1 MIKLLAASA
10 IVIAFGACAHG
21 PVASLLSDADHLSP
35 IVRFEA
41 GKEVPAVLRQHA
53 APVRAD
59 DPALP
64 ALIDSLRHELES
76 QGGVGLAAPQVGV
89 SRRVVLVKLN
99 TRPQGEVHVD
109 AWINPRIESASPESD
124 LDYEACLSVD
134 GGGGLVRRHQRIVV
148 THEPL
153 GGGERL
159 RFELSGWDA
168 RIAQHEIDHLDGV
181 LFIDHLEGPLVPM
194 EEMRR
199 LRDEGHRKKGW
210 LPPPVPNS

>member
-1 MIKLLAASA
+1 MNKAIAAA
-10 IVIAFGACAHG
+10 ATLVLVGACAHRPAATPLG
-21 PVASLLSDADHLSP
+21 TADHMSP

-41 GKEVPAVLRQHA
+41 GKDVPAILRQHA
-53 APVRAD
+53 VPVRPD

-64 ALIDSLRHELES
+64 ALIDSLRRELES

-89 SRRVVLVKLN
+89 SRRVVLVKRN
-99 TRPQGEVHVD
+99 TRPQGEIRVD
-109 AWINPRIESASPESD
+109 AWINPVIESASPETD
-124 LDYEACLSVD
+124 LDWEACLSVD

-159 RFELSGWDA
+159 RLELSDWDA

-181 LFIDHLEGPLVPM
+181 LFIDHLEGPLVSID
-194 EEMRR
+194 EMRKR
-199 LRDEGHRKKGW
+199 RDEGHRQKGW
-210 LPPPVPNS
+210 LPPVPNT